1 MTKNSNNNDEFVRC
15 QRCNKVIL
23 AAEYD
28 GHVCTPKTVNYK
40 TMEMDYFVISK
51 DALGR
56 DRILVKTMDGTLYT
70 LIKREQKASDKMP
83 FTLPSPPH

>member
-15 QRCNKVIL
+15 LRCNKVIV

-28 GHVCTPKTVNYK
+28 VHVCTPKTVNYK

-56 DRILVKTMDGTLYT
+56 DRILVKTMNGTLYT
-70 LIKREQKASDKMP
+70 FIKREKKASDKMP
-83 FTLPSPPH
+83 FSLPSSPH